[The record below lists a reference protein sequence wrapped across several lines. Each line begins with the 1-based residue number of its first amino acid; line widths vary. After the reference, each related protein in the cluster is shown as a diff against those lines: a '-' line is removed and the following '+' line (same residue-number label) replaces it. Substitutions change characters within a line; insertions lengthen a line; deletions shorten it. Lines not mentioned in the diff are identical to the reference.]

1 MATKDLLICVSK
13 GVLGMHATPNFFHFH
28 AVFGKTSCQI
38 IDYCPPP
45 LGLAPPHL
53 GNSRSTTGPPLN
65 WILSFPMFGLIWL
78 RAFNL
83 ILCKIILRVSRGNHF
98 AYRVETSHQCDYSLR
113 DIHKLFLIH
122 QKHNSAFTLTK
133 IKTDTMVRNVGSNA
147 HMHSHLRH
155 DGDFTQTFCQ
165 MIHWNLGKQECIPV
179 GCVPPVDRIPACTA
193 QGGGGVSQ
201 HALGRGVSA
210 QGVCIPACNG
220 ADTPRGQTDTCE
232 NITFANFVCGR

>member
-1 MATKDLLICVSK
+1 
-13 GVLGMHATPNFFHFH
+13 
-28 AVFGKTSCQI
+28 
-38 IDYCPPP
+38 
-45 LGLAPPHL
+45 
-53 GNSRSTTGPPLN
+53 
-65 WILSFPMFGLIWL
+65 MFGLIWL

-83 ILCKIILRVSRGNHF
+83 ILCKIIFRVSRGNHF

-133 IKTDTMVRNVGSNA
+133 TKTDTMARNVGSNA

-179 GCVPPVDRIPACTA
+179 GCVPPACWPYPSMHCTGGRGCIPACTG
-193 QGGGGVSQ
+193 QGGVCPG
-201 HALGRGVSA
+201 
-210 QGVCIPACNG
+210 GVCIPACNG
-220 ADTPRGQTDTCE
+220 ADTPPVDRQTPVKT
-232 NITFANFVCGR
+232 